1 MKAIKE
7 VFLLRLCSFQ
17 EDGETFVKTMSDCW
31 IVGRKSDQR
40 ELFVILNQKNAN
52 LIEIDGECSFTQETP
67 VVYHLRR
74 QTGQFKVWVNDK
86 EKSQISSIHR
96 KTAAKT
102 RNWYQRW
109 LLRNTTLNR
118 NFRLEYFD
126 QGNRTT
132 FSDIPLFPGIFRW
145 NDPKC
150 RVPFTFQPDF
160 PETFCKW

>member
-67 VVYHLRR
+67 VVYHLHG
-74 QTGQFKVWVNDK
+74 QTSRFTAWVNGRRN
-86 EKSQISSIHR
+86 SQIISINR
-96 KTAAKT
+96 KMGAKA
-102 RNWYQRW
+102 
-109 LLRNTTLNR
+109 
-118 NFRLEYFD
+118 
-126 QGNRTT
+126 
-132 FSDIPLFPGIFRW
+132 
-145 NDPKC
+145 
-150 RVPFTFQPDF
+150 
-160 PETFCKW
+160 